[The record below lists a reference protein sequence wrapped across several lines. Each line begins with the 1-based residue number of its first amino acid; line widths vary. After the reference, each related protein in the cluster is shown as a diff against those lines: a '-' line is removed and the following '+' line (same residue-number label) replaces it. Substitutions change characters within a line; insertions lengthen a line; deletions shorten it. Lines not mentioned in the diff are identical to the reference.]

1 MSKKENVMAQNS
13 TDEQADITS
22 WHRSLLVAAAILTV
36 LLISMGGVLC
46 VTQSVRNCP
55 DWPGCFGRIIPP
67 LETGPILEYTHRVLA
82 ALSGILILS
91 AAISGLARVPRLRW
105 ITIPPLV
112 AVVLVVEVSFFGAL
126 VVLRG
131 LSPGWAAVDVGSALL
146 VVALMVTT
154 AVIASIRKN
163 NPTLEYQLTF
173 RSSFSRLVLTTT
185 GVVYVVFV
193 SGVLVAG
200 KNSITGCLGWPIYS
214 SGLLQL
220 DLHVL
225 WNTLRFIL
233 SIAGIGMVIGVLV
246 QAWRHRKD
254 RPDVYRFAR
263 WMGIAFLFEALIQ
276 LLLIT
281 FRLPIY
287 LLVVYTITAAVF
299 WALML
304 ALLARTGMEEKF
316 T

>member
-1 MSKKENVMAQNS
+1 
-13 TDEQADITS
+13 
-22 WHRSLLVAAAILTV
+22 
-36 LLISMGGVLC
+36 
-46 VTQSVRNCP
+46 
-55 DWPGCFGRIIPP
+55 
-67 LETGPILEYTHRVLA
+67 
-82 ALSGILILS
+82 
-91 AAISGLARVPRLRW
+91 
-105 ITIPPLV
+105 
-112 AVVLVVEVSFFGAL
+112 VSFFGAL

-214 SGLLQL
+214 PGLLQM

-225 WNTLRFIL
+225 WNTLRIIL

-254 RPDVYRFAR
+254 RPSVYRFAR
-263 WMGIAFLFEALIQ
+263 WMGVAFLFEALIQ
-276 LLLIT
+276 LLLIV
-281 FRLPIY
+281 FRIPIN